1 MPTFDLELELQRQGF
16 PIVAGMDEA
25 GRGPL
30 AGPVAA
36 AAVVLPPEDAAGS
49 AWLCLVD
56 DSKALTPLQRRKAL
70 EHIEAHAIAIG
81 LGMATHQEIDSQG
94 IGSATRTAMLR
105 AIDNLRSRHDTE
117 EVVRPSHLL
126 IDFVKLPECG
136 IPFLAMARGDSLSYS
151 IAAASI
157 VAKVARDRLMEEAD
171 AMYPGYGFSQH
182 KGYPTPH
189 HLRQLGLLG
198 PSPIHRRSF
207 SPLRDLCITAET
219 TSAQALR
226 RNDRCSNASLRSRV
240 S

>member
-1 MPTFDLELELQRQGF
+1 MPTFDLELQLQRQGF
-16 PIVAGMDEA
+16 PVVAGVDEA

-36 AAVVLPPEDAAGS
+36 AAVVLTPEAAGS
-49 AWLCLVD
+49 TWLRLVD
-56 DSKALTPLQRRKAL
+56 DSKALTPLQRQKAL
-70 EHIEAHAIAIG
+70 EHIETHAIAIG

-105 AIDNLRSRHDTE
+105 AIDNLRSRRDAE
-117 EVVRPSHLL
+117 EVVRPSYLL

-136 IPFLAMARGDSLSYS
+136 VPFLAMARGDSLSYS

-157 VAKVARDRLMEEAD
+157 VAKVTRDRLMDEAD
-171 AMYPGYGFSQH
+171 AMYPGYGFAQH

-189 HLRQLGLLG
+189 HLTRLGALG

-207 SPLRDLCITAET
+207 SPVRDLCIATET
-219 TSAQALR
+219 TPGQALR
-226 RNDRCSNASLRSRV
+226 RNDGCSNAPLRGRAS
-240 S
+240 